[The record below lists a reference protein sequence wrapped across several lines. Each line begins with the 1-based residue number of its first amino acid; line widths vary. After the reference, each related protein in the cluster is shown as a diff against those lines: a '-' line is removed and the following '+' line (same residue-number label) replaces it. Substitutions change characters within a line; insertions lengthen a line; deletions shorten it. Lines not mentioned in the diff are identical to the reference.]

1 MLDGLIQPCYL
12 KVIPGRHYLFFRSG
26 QLAISIDRQAY
37 RTNPGEISVPHHDS
51 DEDDEIRD
59 VEGVESKRPRP
70 RSRPRHDDDDEFDD
84 EETDV
89 VGTLIP
95 YKNGL
100 ALGAYYCGVF
110 GLIPI
115 LGIILGPSAIVLGIL
130 GLRYSRKN
138 PKAKGG
144 GHAIT
149 GIILGGL
156 STVGHIG
163 IGVLAGLGYFFAK

>member
-1 MLDGLIQPCYL
+1 MP
-12 KVIPGRHYLFFRSG
+12 R
-26 QLAISIDRQAY
+26 
-37 RTNPGEISVPHHDS
+37 HDS
-51 DEDDEIRD
+51 DEEQEIRD
-59 VEGVESKRPRP
+59 VEEVESKRPRP
-70 RSRPRHDDDDEFDD
+70 ARRRRDDDDDEFDN
-84 EETDV
+84 EENDV

-115 LGIILGPSAIVLGIL
+115 LGIILAPIALVLGIL
-130 GLRYSRKN
+130 GLRYSRRN
-138 PKAKGG
+138 PKARGA

-149 GIILGGL
+149 GIILGSL

-163 IGVLAGLGYFFAK
+163 IGVLAGLGYLFSK

>member
-1 MLDGLIQPCYL
+1 MP
-12 KVIPGRHYLFFRSG
+12 R
-26 QLAISIDRQAY
+26 
-37 RTNPGEISVPHHDS
+37 HDS
-51 DEDDEIRD
+51 DEEQEIRD
-59 VEGVESKRPRP
+59 VEEVESKRPRP
-70 RSRPRHDDDDEFDD
+70 ARRRRDDDDDEFDN
-84 EETDV
+84 EENDV

-115 LGIILGPSAIVLGIL
+115 LGIILAPIAIVLGIL
-130 GLRYSRKN
+130 GLRYSRRN
-138 PKAKGG
+138 PKARGA

-149 GIILGGL
+149 GIILGSL

-163 IGVLAGLGYFFAK
+163 IGVLVGLGYLFSK